1 MSNLLPESQC
11 QGGRQ
16 ISILGAFRQLQ
27 QSRGQGQGLSGG
39 ETRHNQP
46 ACEGPSGQT
55 MAPAGGQPAVDR
67 QEMSPASAGFVPS
80 CSAIMTDNENQ
91 RFSSDVDHSVRD
103 DKTDREFMLAGN
115 KEHIESN
122 QKNGDNE
129 TNFGLSTTVKCD
141 QIEHKFEISCLVQEE
156 SSENES
162 HILEAI
168 SGVIHNDLNEFY
180 LENKSVAQH
189 EKHCPLTSNVS
200 DTLNENHA
208 KSTRKFDEIIDID
221 DKCGDEKKDICVK
234 TNGLTNDS
242 CSTTNSGESL
252 TSVIMYETRR
262 TRQGLVR
269 TPQSTRNHRSRHR
282 NSGVQESLVCPV
294 CGRQVVCAGL
304 GQFNEHVDECLH
316 QQNNVLVTAGETG
329 DAVHRVAGAH
339 NVESQD
345 AVHRVAGAH
354 NVESQDAVHCVA
366 GAHNVESQDAVHRVA
381 GAHNVESQDAAGQQP
396 AHCGHTNVDQADT
409 NKCAGRSVFEDG
421 TIHVSYS
428 KSKVYND
435 NKNTG
440 NYILTV
446 DNNGGHD
453 VESSG
458 GLMEKY
464 VNDDANS
471 FSEKEGVSSID
482 ACNGKEIYEPLEL
495 CKLNVCNYPPSAN
508 INRNTGEFL
517 VKAKHTSD
525 FPSSFL
531 EERDNSLRGKTGT
544 APVAS
549 AHEGIQ
555 CEQNETNNFKV
566 ISGHY
571 DIKTITGIEMSSC
584 STSNENK
591 NSENVNICLQLGKKT
606 DTEAE
611 PLPSTSKMTDFEVQT
626 LVQNNKTENVDL
638 CSMSDKDS
646 TLKVLSPESQSCFL
660 NLSQQSLQAVDR
672 NICIIEE
679 KFSPD
684 GNPAPSMAAP
694 YSPTRPLEAPVSPV
708 GHIEAPVSPVGY
720 IEVPLNP
727 REAQGNLASALQVP
741 VRPPGSLLVCPVCN
755 MEQRL
760 TSLTAFNGHVDQCL
774 SRGAIS
780 EILQQQRDQEKN
792 GGKR

>member
-180 LENKSVAQH
+180 PAENKSVAQH

-200 DTLNENHA
+200 DTLSENHA
-208 KSTRKFDEIIDID
+208 KSTRNFDEIIDTD
-221 DKCGDEKKDICVK
+221 DKCGDGKKDICVK

-242 CSTTNSGESL
+242 CSTTDSGESL

-262 TRQGLVR
+262 TRQGLVW

-294 CGRQVVCAGL
+294 CGQQVVCAGL

-329 DAVHRVAGAH
+329 
-339 NVESQD
+339 
-345 AVHRVAGAH
+345 
-354 NVESQDAVHCVA
+354 
-366 GAHNVESQDAVHRVA
+366 DAVHRVA

-482 ACNGKEIYEPLEL
+482 ACNGKEIYDTLEL

-555 CEQNETNNFKV
+555 CEQNKTNNFKV

-646 TLKVLSPESQSCFL
+646 TLKVLSPESQGCFL

-672 NICIIEE
+672 NICISEE

-694 YSPTRPLEAPVSPV
+694 FSPTRPLEAPVSPV
-708 GHIEAPVSPVGY
+708 IEAQLSPVGNIEAPLS
-720 IEVPLNP
+720 P
-727 REAQGNLASALQVP
+727 REAPGNLASALQVP